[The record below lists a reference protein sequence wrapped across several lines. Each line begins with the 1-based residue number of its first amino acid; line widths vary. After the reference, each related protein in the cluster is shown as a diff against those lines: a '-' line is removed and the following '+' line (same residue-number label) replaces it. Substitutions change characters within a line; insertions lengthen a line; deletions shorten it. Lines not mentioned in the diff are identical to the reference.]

1 MIVIFLLNIFI
12 TFGVAQIS
20 KGAHFGGGIVGLLA
34 ALPLDVLRFGKGT
47 RWWGALAALIIIP
60 AVCLAAAAI
69 SLNRARDELAVIGF
83 EEQYILPIQEVLREA
98 RATLKPL
105 LANNQED
112 QPPDAVKTMIVN
124 LARERDELVRQKTR
138 LEEANV
144 SAELVKRRNAL
155 LAEVNQILVLFTK
168 LESRLQRGETLTPN
182 DRESLEQFFEATE
195 GIH

>member
-1 MIVIFLLNIFI
+1 M
-12 TFGVAQIS
+12 
-20 KGAHFGGGIVGLLA
+20 VGLL
-34 ALPLDVLRFGKGT
+34 G
-47 RWWGALAALIIIP
+47 ALIIIP

-124 LARERDELVRQKTR
+124 LRASGMNSSARRRGLRRQMFLR
-138 LEEANV
+138 
-144 SAELVKRRNAL
+144 SW
-155 LAEVNQILVLFTK
+155 
-168 LESRLQRGETLTPN
+168 
-182 DRESLEQFFEATE
+182 
-195 GIH
+195 

>member
-1 MIVIFLLNIFI
+1 M
-12 TFGVAQIS
+12 VAL
-20 KGAHFGGGIVGLLA
+20 G
-34 ALPLDVLRFGKGT
+34 
-47 RWWGALAALIIIP
+47 ALIIIP

-124 LARERDELVRQKTR
+124 LCERDELVRQKTR